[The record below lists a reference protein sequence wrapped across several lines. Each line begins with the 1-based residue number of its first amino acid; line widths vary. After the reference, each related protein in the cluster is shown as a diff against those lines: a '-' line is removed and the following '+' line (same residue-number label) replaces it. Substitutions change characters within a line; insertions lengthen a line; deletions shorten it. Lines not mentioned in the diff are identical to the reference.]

1 MRKYE
6 LKKTILIKFIVLFCL
21 PLSSFSISFS
31 SSDILGDSNSM
42 PFEIEC
48 NPDLDLSLPNL
59 NDICSSYK
67 NLEKGT
73 GNFFDKLTEGF
84 SFSGCKIAKS
94 ESTSCRNSQIR
105 KMCGQLLGNN
115 GRTVFGSNVSS
126 VKSKEN
132 MLWSG
137 GDVYMKGING
147 NICSS
152 DSDMGKIIKEKI
164 KYGDM
169 TNEAIENEYFSPK
182 SVQGKVETGG
192 QTAFFK
198 PAKLN
203 LYETCIKNNLNNG
216 VSNPE
221 AKCSGEFYSLPENR
235 IAVEEQIAN
244 SVNNVLKDST
254 TGMNKK
260 INNFEQTIK
269 ESDYT
274 NCSNGTS
281 SNCTDTLYVN
291 KKERL
296 KGMVALEKEERIKKT
311 EEEMASYQEHVRVAT
326 MPKYQITYPTQ
337 EVLDGLHPDKK
348 QDFVAIANQQMHQK
362 ALFNSSIQNLSNL
375 KKELIEISFQKVDI
389 NSRTF
394 YNQIALN
401 EAKSI
406 MNNGLSTSSI
416 STGNNTLDSV
426 VNAIK

>member
-1 MRKYE
+1 MRKHE
-6 LKKTILIKFIVLFCL
+6 LKKIVLGAFIAFCL
-21 PLSSFSISFS
+21 PLSTFGTSFS
-31 SSDILGDSNSM
+31 SNDILGGSNSM
-42 PFEIEC
+42 PFEVEC
-48 NPDLDLSLPNL
+48 TSDVDLSFPNL

-67 NLEKGT
+67 NIEKGA
-73 GNFFDKLTEGF
+73 GSFLNKLTDGF

-94 ESTSCRNSQIR
+94 ESTSCRNAQIR
-105 KMCGQLLGNN
+105 KMCSQLLNLN
-115 GRTVFGSNVSS
+115 GKTLFGSNVSN

-137 GDVYMKGING
+137 GDVYMKGMNG
-147 NICSS
+147 NICSV

-164 KYGDM
+164 KYGNM
-169 TNEAIENEYFSPK
+169 TNEAVESEYFSPK
-182 SVQGKVETGG
+182 SIQGKTETGG

-216 VSNPE
+216 ISNPE
-221 AKCSGEFYSLPENR
+221 AKCSGEFYSLPESR
-235 IAVEEQIAN
+235 IAVDEQVAN
-244 SVNNVLKDST
+244 SVNNMLKDST
-254 TGMNKK
+254 SGMNKK

-296 KGMVALEKEERIKKT
+296 TGMVALEKEERIKKT

-337 EVLDGLHPDKK
+337 EVLNGLHPDKK
-348 QDFVAIANQQMHQK
+348 EDFVALANQQMHQK

-394 YNQIALN
+394 YSQIALN

-406 MNNGLSTSSI
+406 MNNGLSSSSA
-416 STGNNTLDSV
+416 STGNSTIDDV